1 MNKSKK
7 ISIKDVVIT
16 LVIVTWV
23 VGLVI
28 AFNKGING

>member
-23 VGLVI
+23 AGLVI
-28 AFNKGING
+28 AIYKGING